1 MKQEDKELIVKDLLP
16 RLFHCVKVNVS
27 GDWYSDERQ
36 PYDTTICLENCK
48 LLRDFLCEENLVI
61 KPYLRL
67 MSSMGEDEN
76 KEFRKT
82 LAKTVIPFDESVS
95 NGIEEWICS
104 FTLETYEYLNS
115 IGVDYRGLISKG
127 LALKQK

>member
-1 MKQEDKELIVKDLLP
+1 MNQEDKELIVKDLLP
-16 RLFHCVKVNVS
+16 RLFHGVKVNVS
-27 GDWYSDERQ
+27 GDWFYDERQ

-48 LLRDFLCEENLVI
+48 LLRDFLCDENIVI

-67 MSSMGEDEN
+67 MSSLGEDEN

-127 LALKQK
+127 LALEQK